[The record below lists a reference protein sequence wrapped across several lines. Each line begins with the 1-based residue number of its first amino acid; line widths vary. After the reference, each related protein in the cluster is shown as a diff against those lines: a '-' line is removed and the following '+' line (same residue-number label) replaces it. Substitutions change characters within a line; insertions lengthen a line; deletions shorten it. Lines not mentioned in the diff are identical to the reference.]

1 MRLIRKTVRSPGLIG
16 RCPRIAMRA
25 FIAAACLGAVV
36 PAAQAQFGGGF
47 GGFGRS
53 AGINSRNLEQYADIL
68 RLTEEQRDVVQILFE
83 EYTQET
89 QDLSQELRSQMEGM
103 REAMRSGEGGG
114 DFSGFR
120 TVGEQFGKKRQAL
133 QDRLLGDVRIMLT
146 EDQATHWPR
155 LERAI
160 RRNQSLRR
168 GFLSGERVDLTR
180 VIGQIDLSEE
190 QLAEVSTVL
199 DGYEVDLDR
208 ALVARDAAQTRAM
221 EQARE
226 VFRSGDA
233 EAGEELFE
241 KQRKMSARV
250 RDLNR
255 RYAREIEGLL
265 ADDHKA
271 RFQDAYKRSSFPQV
285 YRPGRG
291 QRVMEL
297 ISAYEDLTEEQ
308 RDAIASIGET
318 YEREVSNLN
327 QQHAAA
333 IEDSEMSM
341 SVRDMFR
348 MRGRGGRD
356 QGGGGRG
363 NRGDRGDRGDRGGR
377 GNRDAGPGAE
387 FVQKKRELDAH
398 TVETIQRL
406 LSEAQA
412 ERLEDQLN
420 EIRQREREQ
429 RGDRGRQ
436 FRRDR

>member
-1 MRLIRKTVRSPGLIG
+1 
-16 RCPRIAMRA
+16 MRA
-25 FIAAACLGAVV
+25 LIAAACLGVFA

-47 GGFGRS
+47 GGFGGS
-53 AGINSRNLEQYADIL
+53 AGINSRNLEQYAEIL

-83 EYTQET
+83 EYMQET
-89 QDLSQELRSQMEGM
+89 QDLSQERRSQMESM
-103 REAMRSGEGGG
+103 REAMRSGGGGG
-114 DFSGFR
+114 DFSRFR

-133 QDRLLGDVRIMLT
+133 QDRLLGDVRVMLT
-146 EDQATHWPR
+146 EDQATQWPR

-160 RRNQSLRR
+160 RRDQSLRR

-180 VIGQIDLSEE
+180 VVGQVDLSEE
-190 QLAEVSTVL
+190 QLAEVETVL
-199 DGYEVDLDR
+199 ERYEVDLDR

-271 RFQDAYKRSSFPQV
+271 RFQDSYKRSSFPQV

-308 RDAIASIGET
+308 RDAIASIRET
-318 YEREVSNLN
+318 YERDVSKVN

-333 IEDSEMSM
+333 IEESEMSM
-341 SVRDMFR
+341 TVRDMFR

>member
-1 MRLIRKTVRSPGLIG
+1 MRLTRTTVSSRGSIG
-16 RCPRIAMRA
+16 GSARIAMRA
-25 FIAAACLGAVV
+25 LIAAACLGAVA

-47 GGFGRS
+47 GGFGGS
-53 AGINSRNLEQYADIL
+53 ASINSRDLTQYTEIL
-68 RLTEEQRDVVQILFE
+68 RLTEDQTDVVQILFE

-89 QDLSQELRSQMEGM
+89 RDLSQELRSQMESM

-114 DFSGFR
+114 DFSRFR
-120 TVGEQFGKKRQAL
+120 TVGEQFGQRRQAL
-133 QDRLLGDVRIMLT
+133 QDRLLGDVRVMLT
-146 EDQATHWPR
+146 EDQSTQWPR

-180 VIGQIDLSEE
+180 VIGQVELSDE
-190 QLAEVSTVL
+190 QLAQVGTVL

-208 ALVARDAAQTRAM
+208 ALVARDEAQTRAM

-226 VFRSGDA
+226 VFRSGDTD
-233 EAGEELFE
+233 AGEELFE

-250 RDLNR
+250 RDVNR

-265 ADDHKA
+265 AGDHKA

-297 ISAYEDLTEEQ
+297 ITAYEDLTEEQ
-308 RDAIASIGET
+308 RDSIASIRET
-318 YEREVSNLN
+318 YERDVSRVNE
-327 QQHAAA
+327 QHAAA
-333 IEDSEMSM
+333 IEESEMSM
-341 SVRDMFR
+341 TVRDMFR
-348 MRGRGGRD
+348 MRGRGGRG
-356 QGGGGRG
+356 QTGGGRG

-377 GNRDAGPGAE
+377 GDRDAGPGAE

-398 TVETIQRL
+398 TVESIQGRAGGRMRRRFD
-406 LSEAQA
+406 SSRGWPSP
-412 ERLEDQLN
+412 RLEIHPQYSP
-420 EIRQREREQ
+420 
-429 RGDRGRQ
+429 
-436 FRRDR
+436 